1 MTARP
6 SPCREKSCLPRLSGL
21 IPYRGRCVEPHP
33 RMDGFSMCA
42 RSPPCPSIWGA
53 GNKPGGVSLAG
64 RAVVCY
70 ETSIGVLPQR
80 WDCRSVEQPLHLD
93 VAGVWED
100 GIKRTGHRSL
110 LAHRLGKDA
119 SPCGFVPPGTAVPLL
134 FLTLFRF
141 VG

>member
-1 MTARP
+1 MEHYA
-6 SPCREKSCLPRLSGL
+6 
-21 IPYRGRCVEPHP
+21 

-53 GNKPGGVSLAG
+53 GNKTGGVSLAG
-64 RAVVCY
+64 RAVVRY
-70 ETSIGVLPQR
+70 EASIGVLPQR

-110 LAHRLGKDA
+110 LAHRLGKEA
-119 SPCGFVPPGTAVPLL
+119 FPCGFVPPGTAVPLL

>member
-1 MTARP
+1 M
-6 SPCREKSCLPRLSGL
+6 
-21 IPYRGRCVEPHP
+21 EPHP
-33 RMDGFSMCA
+33 RMDGLSMCA

-53 GNKPGGVSLAG
+53 GNKTGGVSLAG
-64 RAVVCY
+64 RAVVRY
-70 ETSIGVLPQR
+70 EASIGVLPQR

-100 GIKRTGHRSL
+100 GIKRTGHSLL

-119 SPCGFVPPGTAVPLL
+119 FPCGCVPPGTAVPLL
-134 FLTLFRF
+134 FLTLVRF

>member
-1 MTARP
+1 M
-6 SPCREKSCLPRLSGL
+6 
-21 IPYRGRCVEPHP
+21 EPHP
-33 RMDGFSMCA
+33 RMDGLSMCA

-53 GNKPGGVSLAG
+53 GNKTGGVSLAG
-64 RAVVCY
+64 RAVVRY
-70 ETSIGVLPQR
+70 EASIGVLPQR

-119 SPCGFVPPGTAVPLL
+119 SPCGFVPPGTAVSLL
-134 FLTLFRF
+134 FSRYSDLLDDSSFREKMCIF
-141 VG
+141 GVANRGHLG